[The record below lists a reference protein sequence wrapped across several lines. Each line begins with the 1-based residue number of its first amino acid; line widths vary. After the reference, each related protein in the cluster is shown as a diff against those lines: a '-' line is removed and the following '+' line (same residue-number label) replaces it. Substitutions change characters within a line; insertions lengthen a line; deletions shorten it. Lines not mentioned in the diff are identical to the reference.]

1 MTAEHDKVKQL
12 RDLVD
17 STADR
22 LVNGGLSMAEAE
34 ELVQKTRL
42 QAEMLIPAEM
52 DKYELIYEARF
63 RRLIEQFVEQPN
75 VSG

>member
-1 MTAEHDKVKQL
+1 MSEEHDKVKQL

-22 LVNGGLSMAEAE
+22 LVNGGLSVPEAE
-34 ELVQKTRL
+34 ELIKETRL
-42 QAEMLIPAEM
+42 QAEMLIPDEM